1 MKKLLILALLALPLA
16 AYSQEL
22 SNAELEAL
30 PAAKGA
36 KMEALESA
44 EPVQRPD
51 AQKIMSELSTAL
63 RLSSKQEERLTSAIN
78 KRMAQFDKLMKEYD
92 KNSAEEKKWRYKMNA
107 NRYEMLKLNREMP
120 DAIREFLDD
129 DQRQSYDEMLLA
141 GKTSSASV
149 EQAAAGEEGAAKPVK
164 KKRLVK
170 RKKLP
175 PPSAGPADEE
185 AGQTM
190 VDKEVQPAPRKMK
203 KVLKKKPVL
212 KPEPD
217 EAEEPA
223 GARPTGK
230 EAALG
235 EGTGTWFALTAP
247 KGTPAPVLKY
257 IHDAA
262 KAAMEEPAFLTLMK
276 SRGVDVD
283 YKPGDKV
290 RQELWKEHKEWGD
303 LLRRL
308 GMIKK

>member
-1 MKKLLILALLALPLA
+1 MKKLLMLALLILPTA
-16 AYSQEL
+16 AYAQQL
-22 SNAELEAL
+22 SNAELEDM

-36 KMEALESA
+36 KTEALESA

-63 RLSSKQEERLTSAIN
+63 RLSSKQEERLSSSIN
-78 KRMAQFDKLMKEYD
+78 KRMQQFDKLMKEYD

-129 DQRQSYDEMLLA
+129 DQRQSYDELLLA
-141 GKTSSASV
+141 GKTSTASLD
-149 EQAAAGEEGAAKPVK
+149 QAAAGEEGAAKPVK
-164 KKRLVK
+164 KKRMIK

-175 PPSAGPADEE
+175 PPSAGPEEE

-203 KVLKKKPVL
+203 RALKKKPVI
-212 KPEPD
+212 KAEPA

-230 EAALG
+230 EAAP
-235 EGTGTWFALTAP
+235 EEE
-247 KGTPAPVLKY
+247 
-257 IHDAA
+257 DAGSY
-262 KAAMEEPAFLTLMK
+262 P
-276 SRGVDVD
+276 
-283 YKPGDKV
+283 
-290 RQELWKEHKEWGD
+290 
-303 LLRRL
+303 
-308 GMIKK
+308 

>member
-22 SNAELEAL
+22 SQAELEDM
-30 PAAKGA
+30 PAAKRA
-36 KMEALESA
+36 KTEALA

-107 NRYEMLKLNREMP
+107 NRYAMLKLNRELP

-129 DQRQSYDEMLLA
+129 DQRQSYDELLLA

-149 EQAAAGEEGAAKPVK
+149 E
-164 KKRLVK
+164 
-170 RKKLP
+170 
-175 PPSAGPADEE
+175 PA
-185 AGQTM
+185 
-190 VDKEVQPAPRKMK
+190 
-203 KVLKKKPVL
+203 
-212 KPEPD
+212 

-230 EAALG
+230 EAAP
-235 EGTGTWFALTAP
+235 EEE
-247 KGTPAPVLKY
+247 
-257 IHDAA
+257 DAGSY
-262 KAAMEEPAFLTLMK
+262 P
-276 SRGVDVD
+276 
-283 YKPGDKV
+283 
-290 RQELWKEHKEWGD
+290 
-303 LLRRL
+303 
-308 GMIKK
+308 